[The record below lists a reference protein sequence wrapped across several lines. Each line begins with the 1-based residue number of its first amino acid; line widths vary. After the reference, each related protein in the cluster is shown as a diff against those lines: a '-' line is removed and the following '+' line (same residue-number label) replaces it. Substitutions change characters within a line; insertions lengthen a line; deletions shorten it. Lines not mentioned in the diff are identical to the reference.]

1 GSLSTQTFTQ
11 TLNSGSHTITMQGFN
26 SSSVAVTDPWETNQI
41 VVARAFP
48 DVFAPSSVVLSLT
61 SVLLGQTLTL
71 TLSSLYTGANQWQVI
86 WPDNTAT
93 GWLPLSAS
101 VVAKS
106 FSVPGAQNIVIQVRK
121 DYSGNQYNPPAS
133 LIRQITQQI
142 FVIDQQA
149 PGTTPTTGGLTGDLG
164 IGGQQG
170 FEIVDASSPAAVP
183 NPWEIIARAFVRDTI
198 TNELKLLVATTRFSN
213 ASSLL
218 GTMAIDVFPIEGRP
232 HSLELIVP

>member
-1 GSLSTQTFTQ
+1 MAYYASAPAVGIIDQNNNLTFSWTPNPKSTDANPFGLYDHWVITVDSTNYTITPTWIGSPITGSLSTQTFTQ

-121 DYSGNQYNPPAS
+121 DYSGNQ
-133 LIRQITQQI
+133 
-142 FVIDQQA
+142 
-149 PGTTPTTGGLTGDLG
+149 
-164 IGGQQG
+164 
-170 FEIVDASSPAAVP
+170 
-183 NPWEIIARAFVRDTI
+183 
-198 TNELKLLVATTRFSN
+198 
-213 ASSLL
+213 
-218 GTMAIDVFPIEGRP
+218 
-232 HSLELIVP
+232 